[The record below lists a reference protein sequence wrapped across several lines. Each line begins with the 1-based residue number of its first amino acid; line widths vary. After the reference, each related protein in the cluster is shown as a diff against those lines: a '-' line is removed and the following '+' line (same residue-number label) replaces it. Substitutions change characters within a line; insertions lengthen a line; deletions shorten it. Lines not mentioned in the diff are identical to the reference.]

1 MKTLLS
7 HRINETLM
15 LNRNAPFPSEV
26 RDGHDLVRKWR
37 YEQRKLELVRSE
49 RDPDRG
55 RTDDLGDDPVVGT

>member
-7 HRINETLM
+7 PRINETLM

-37 YEQRKLELVRSE
+37 YEQRLKLVRSE
-49 RDPDRG
+49 RDLDRG
-55 RTDDLGDDPVVGT
+55 RADDLGDDSVVGT